1 MADISPDNLRGIAI
15 PLRINNDWIW
25 TTEATYTQQGNRT
38 GVPVPQQPDG
48 VILTGHG
55 QQTANTSF
63 EIETQQ
69 GGSVGDRATFIWREG
84 GTGDYYGHDNAGAIS
99 HSENV
104 RFNASAAALYPDCV
118 TLDDGSVL
126 ACYQV
131 NTGKQIYVAKWTAAA
146 GWTETLLLTFSVLT
160 FPGMGDLYPT
170 ICKLSDGSLLIAYWF
185 SDSFAGVAS
194 IRTLRSTDD
203 GATWSAYSDDCL
215 RDSVNI
221 SGSVGPG
228 NSGFDLR
235 RLRMRAINGQV
246 LLVAEVLAHN
256 TSIDREQAYQYAST
270 NNGATFEYIDLINS
284 TNGDMQNV
292 QSPDITVLNG
302 VFYVAFADD
311 TTATPKRLYVM
322 PLTNAFESI
331 NSAWAQRTEVA
342 TNVNTATQGHVAL
355 WTDDNGFIY
364 AAYGSDIDNRTR
376 ISVSTDANDT
386 WAFFSENL
394 YRTDTSTEA
403 LTFATGCATQG
414 RNILIT
420 QVQSTVGTI
429 DNGIFGHWLGGY
441 SNVTL
446 PGTDAVSLAIYDWSC
461 FNKNW
466 TGFWLPDD
474 GTWTKSG
481 SGGGTITAAGMDLT
495 TTTSTSTLC
504 LYSVVLPISS
514 AEQGYTIRVR
524 LTATNGGT
532 DASNRRIVRLRYH
545 DGTTHEITLRM
556 ATGSYRVYDGNSVVI
571 GSTINVDMTN
581 GVDFLISLAN
591 GQFSIWHRISN
602 LDGSVRTWTNDFNGV
617 SVPAGGTASNALEF
631 GHQTTASSGTTD
643 TTWHELHYSFGNET
657 GNIPLASGFNN
668 PNDLHGNEYPK
679 QGSAVY
685 IDEGVSISTFGG
697 FAGKGEQN
705 VIDTRYLYPI
715 ENAFYSYSA
724 TPRMQW
730 RSTKGPI
737 ISNVPEQF
745 IPIYSNLAV
754 GSNEETRLDSD
765 LLCFD
770 LQNINFAEFD
780 IEYYDGAAWQV
791 AASIDTRKTSTF
803 NRSGANVRHKTG
815 GAFAGYYHFDD
826 LAGGFVVL
834 GSRSTG
840 KIRQIEG
847 NTEGVWDES
856 STGKQA
862 VLTLAD
868 IDGSE
873 LATGAIEIYPNKC
886 TVVISQLSID
896 ASAWGI
902 RIKTNKTTTGDFRI
916 GNLTIAPVYIFA
928 PQYGRGRSI
937 EFEPNTET
945 FIQTDG
951 TQRTRFRSEG
961 RQTVQINFSDG
972 VDTTGQ
978 FSGSTR
984 NFDFYAAEN
993 TNDFPVANFGDVPY
1007 SMLNIV
1013 KRVAGSRDAI
1023 VYLPRIPYA
1032 NNTAEETRVLTGKN
1046 DSMLM
1051 TIDSNITIRNV
1062 LGDEFED
1069 DGGELLRVSTI
1080 TLRQVE

>member
-15 PLRINNDWIW
+15 PLRINSDWIW

-38 GVPVPQQPDG
+38 GVPVPQQADG

-104 RFNASAAALYPDCV
+104 RFDASFAALYPDVV

-131 NTGKQIYVAKWTAAA
+131 NNGKQIYVAKWTASA
-146 GWTETLLLTFSVLT
+146 GWVETLVLT
-160 FPGMGDLYPT
+160 FTTLVTPGISELYPT
-170 ICKLSDGSLLIAYWF
+170 ICKLSDGSILIAHWF
-185 SDSFAGVAS
+185 ADTNAGVAT
-194 IRTLRSTDD
+194 IHTWRSTDD
-203 GATWSAYSDDCL
+203 GATWGNYSDDCL
-215 RDSVNI
+215 RTAVDI
-221 SGSVGPG
+221 SGSPG
-228 NSGFDLR
+228 AGASGYDLR

-246 LLVAEVLAHN
+246 LLIAEVYAHN
-256 TSIDREQAYQYAST
+256 TSSNREQAYQYAST

-284 TNGDMQNV
+284 TNGGMRNV

-302 VFYVAFADD
+302 AFYVAFADN
-311 TTATPKRLYVM
+311 TITNPNRLYVM

-331 NSAWAQRTEVA
+331 NTAWALRTEVA
-342 TNVNTATQGHVAL
+342 TQVNVTLQGHVAL
-355 WTDDNGFIY
+355 WTDDNGFMY
-364 AAYGSDIDNRTR
+364 AAFAGSADNRKR
-376 ISVSTDANDT
+376 IYVSTDANGS
-386 WAFFSENL
+386 WSQFSASV
-394 YRTDTSTEA
+394 YRTDASTEA
-403 LTFATGCATQG
+403 LTFAAGCATQG

-429 DNGIFGHWLGGY
+429 DNGIFAHWLGGY
-441 SNVTL
+441 SNVTQA
-446 PGTDAVSLAIYDWSC
+446 PSAAVSRAVNDYACWDYNWS
-461 FNKNW
+461 
-466 TGFWLPDD
+466 GFWLPDD
-474 GTWTKSG
+474 GTWTKG
-481 SGGGTITAAGMDLT
+481 GGGGGTIAAAGMNLT
-495 TTTSTSTLC
+495 TTTSISTLC
-504 LYSVVLPISS
+504 TYSQTPTTT
-514 AEQGYTIRVR
+514 ADQGLFVRAR
-524 LTATNGGT
+524 LTASNGGT
-532 DASNRRIVRLRYH
+532 ASSNRRIIRVRYH
-545 DGTTHEITLRM
+545 DGSTREITLRLGT
-556 ATGSYRVYDGNSVVI
+556 ADYGVYDGTGAQI
-571 GSTINVDMTN
+571 GSNINVDMTN
-581 GVDFLISLAN
+581 GVEFLIALAGAN
-591 GQFSIWHRISN
+591 FSIWRRASN
-602 LDGSVRTWTNDFNGV
+602 LDGSVRTWVNDFDDQN
-617 SVPAGGTASNALEF
+617 VPAGGTASNLIQF
-631 GHQTTASSGTTD
+631 GHQTIAAIGTTD
-643 TTWHELHYSFGNET
+643 TIWHEFHYTEGN
-657 GNIPLASGFNN
+657 NIGFPLAFGFNN
-668 PNDLHGNEYPK
+668 PFDLHGNEYPK

-685 IDEGVSISTFGG
+685 IDDGVSISTFGG
-697 FAGKGEQN
+697 FAGRGEQN
-705 VIDTRYLYPI
+705 LIDTRYLYPI
-715 ENAFYSYSA
+715 DNAFYSHSA

-730 RSTKGPI
+730 RSAKNAPI
-737 ISNVPEQF
+737 IAVPEQF
-745 IPIYSNLAV
+745 IPIYANLAV

-770 LQNINFAEFD
+770 LQNINFPEFD

-791 AASIDTRKTSTF
+791 AATIDTRQASTF
-803 NRSGANVRHKTG
+803 NRSGANVRHKVG

-826 LAGGFVVL
+826 LAGGFVLL

-847 NTEGVWDES
+847 NTEGVWDAT

-873 LATGAIEIYPNKC
+873 LTTGAIEIYPNKC

-916 GNLTIAPVYIFA
+916 GNLTIGPVYIFA

-945 FIQTDG
+945 FTQTDG
-951 TQRTRFRSEG
+951 TQRTRFRSDG
-961 RQTVQINFSDG
+961 RQTVQINFADG
-972 VDTTGQ
+972 IDTTGQ

-984 NFDFYAAEN
+984 NFDFYAAES
-993 TNDFPVANFGDVPY
+993 TNEFAVANFGDVPF

-1013 KRVAGSRDAI
+1013 KRVAGSRDAV

-1032 NNTAEETRVLTGKN
+1032 NNTAEETRVLKGKN
-1046 DSMLM
+1046 DSMLA
-1051 TIDSNITIRNV
+1051 TIDSNITITNV

-1069 DGGELLRVSTI
+1069 EGGELLRVSTI